1 VEGATREFLERHL
14 PLLHYDPQAA
24 YRALAAS
31 AITDWRG
38 NVLRRGRRVLA
49 ESGGSPPLELA
60 TLTAYPAG
68 ESPERGDML
77 DERSDSLRAAARFQD
92 DSAYA
97 ERVYGRVVQGRRTWL
112 QYWFFYYYNPHALL
126 GIARHEGDWE
136 MVQVGLSDEG
146 EPEVATFAQHT
157 FGQALLWDDVLQHPP
172 PDGPRPVVF
181 VAPLSNASYPE
192 PGTFPYLGGID
203 HPSEAGEPVTPVL
216 EEFGDWVDWPGL
228 WGGSRGVLGGR
239 LGGRSPE
246 SPAGQRLRWEDP
258 DGFHERH
265 AGPSAGRSLRAL
277 LTEIAQGPRPRPPVI
292 SARLQGRRMVV
303 EYELPGGP
311 LGRGRLIYVTVHDAG
326 SPERTLGRA
335 GRQALLANGT
345 IAIQLKAPAD
355 GPVLVRASAFSQ
367 RQTRSDAVEIFVQ
380 HP

>member
-1 VEGATREFLERHL
+1 MDAYERGLLERHL
-14 PLLHYDPQAA
+14 PLLRYDDQAA
-24 YRALAAS
+24 YRALAAG

-38 NVLRRGRRVLA
+38 NALRRGGRVLA
-49 ESGGSPPLELA
+49 EAGGHPPLSLA
-60 TLTAYPAG
+60 TLSAYPAG
-68 ESPERGDML
+68 EAPEAGDMI
-77 DERSDSLRAAARFQD
+77 DERDDSLEAAAHFQD
-92 DSAYA
+92 DPGYA
-97 ERVYGRVVQGRRTWL
+97 DRVYGRVVHGRRTWL

-136 MVQVGLSDEG
+136 MVQVGLGDDD

-157 FGQALLWDDVLQHPP
+157 FGQALIWDDVLQDPP

-203 HPSEAGEPVTPVL
+203 HPSGAGEPVNPVL
-216 EEFGDWVDWPGL
+216 EEFGDWANWPGL
-228 WGGSRGVLGGR
+228 WGSSRGVLGGR

-246 SPAGQRLRWEDP
+246 SPGRQRLRWEDP
-258 DGFHERH
+258 DSFHARH
-265 AGPSAGRSLRAL
+265 AGPSAGRSMRAL
-277 LTEIAQGPRPRPPVI
+277 LTEIAQGPRPRPPRI
-292 SARLQGRRMVV
+292 RARIEGDRAVV

-311 LGRGRLIYVTVHDAG
+311 LGRGRLIYVTVHDAS

-345 IAIQLKAPAD
+345 IAVQLKAPSA

-367 RQTRSDAVEIFVQ
+367 RQTRSDPVEIRLG
-380 HP
+380 